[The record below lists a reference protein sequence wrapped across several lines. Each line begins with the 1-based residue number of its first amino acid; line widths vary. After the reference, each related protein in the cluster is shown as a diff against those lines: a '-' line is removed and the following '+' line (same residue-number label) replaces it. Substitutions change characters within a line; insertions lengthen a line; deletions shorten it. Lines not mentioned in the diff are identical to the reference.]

1 MLSRKDIKL
10 SLTSDTDT
18 QREKKLHLDSGIIES
33 LVKELELGWSFD
45 VGNF

>member
-18 QREKKLHLDSGIIES
+18 QREKKLYLDSGIRES

>member
-10 SLTSDTDT
+10 SLTSDIDT
-18 QREKKLHLDSGIIES
+18 QREKLHLDSGIRES
-33 LVKELELGWSFD
+33 LAKELELGWSFD